1 MGQAGGAEGSM
12 SDQEARSLELRPL
25 QVPVVAAAQD
35 AFRRAKNILIQA
47 PCGFGKTELATFLLA
62 ITKKKGNRGAFIMD
76 RIALVNQASERFKKY
91 GLAHGVTQAQHEEYD
106 PLEPIQVCSLQTISG
121 KRGWPEVK
129 LQIIDE
135 CHVLSEKLKARL
147 ATRECYTIGLTATP
161 FTKGLAN
168 YFDVVINAATT
179 NQLIREG
186 WLVPYRVW
194 AASEPDMTGAKVVA
208 GEWSEKEAE
217 TRAMPIIGDVVAGYM
232 ERGQGKKFIAFAS
245 SVAHAEE
252 MQRQFM
258 AEGVICNLITYR
270 QTDEEK
276 DAATAE
282 FRKADS
288 YIRGLISI
296 ESLTRGFDV
305 PDVEVLILARPLR
318 KALAVHIQMLGRVL
332 RCSSGTGKTEA
343 IVLDHSGNCMRFWA
357 EVEDFF
363 ENGIEELDDGKP
375 KEAKPA
381 ANKEKQPVKCPICF
395 QVHNPMPACP
405 SCGHVYSTTKEILR
419 VAGTLEEVKGGK
431 SKKAPVSDEAK
442 ALFYAMLRWVAAEK
456 GWKPGWAKIAYKDK
470 FKEWPK
476 EQSLPPAE
484 PSQEV
489 LNWVQHRNIA
499 SRHAKNKGASK

>member
-1 MGQAGGAEGSM
+1 MDRTRA
-12 SDQEARSLELRPL
+12 DDKDFARIF
-25 QVPVVAAAQD
+25 AAQD
-35 AFRRAKNILIQA
+35 ALRRAKNVLIQA
-47 PCGFGKTELATFLLA
+47 PCGFGKTELATYLLA
-62 ITKKKGNRGAFIMD
+62 MTKKRGNRGAFIMD
-76 RIALVNQASERFKKY
+76 RITLVDQASKRFKKY
-91 GLAHGVTQAQHEEYD
+91 GLAHGVTQAQHEDYD

-147 ATRECYTIGLTATP
+147 ATRACYTIGLTATP

-179 NQLIREG
+179 HQLIREG

-208 GEWSEKEAE
+208 GEWTEKEAE
-217 TRAMPIIGDVVAGYM
+217 SRAMPIIGDVVAGYM

-258 AEGVICNLITYR
+258 AEGVVCNLITYR

-276 DAATAE
+276 DAATEE
-282 FRKADS
+282 FRKPDS

-332 RCSSGTGKTEA
+332 RCSDGTGKAEA

-363 ENGIEELDDGKP
+363 ENGIQELDDGKP
-375 KEAKPA
+375 KAAKPA
-381 ANKEKQPVKCPICF
+381 PKKEKKPVKCPTCF
-395 QVHNPMPACP
+395 QVHNPLPACP
-405 SCGHVYSTTKEILR
+405 SCGHVYLKSKELLQ
-419 VAGTLEEVKGGK
+419 VAGTLEEVTGTKA
-431 SKKAPVSDEAK
+431 KKRAPTAEERA
-442 ALFYAMLRWVAAEK
+442 AFYAQLKHIAMTKPWKEGAAA
-456 GWKPGWAKIAYKDK
+456 WK
-470 FKEWPK
+470 FKEKFGDWPTAK
-476 EQSLPPAE
+476 ERMLPPME
-484 PSQEV
+484 PTQEV
-489 LNWVQHRNIA
+489 LNWLL
-499 SRHAKNKGASK
+499 SRKIAKNAKAKKL

>member
-1 MGQAGGAEGSM
+1 M
-12 SDQEARSLELRPL
+12 SGLTPRPLELRPL

-47 PCGFGKTELATFLLA
+47 PCGFGKTELATYLLT

-76 RIALVNQASERFKKY
+76 RIALVDQASQRFKKY
-91 GLAHGVTQAQHEEYD
+91 GLAHGVTQAQHEDYD

-147 ATRECYTIGLTATP
+147 AARECYTIGLTATP

-217 TRAMPIIGDVVAGYM
+217 SRAMPIIGDVVAGYM

-252 MQRQFM
+252 MQRQFL
-258 AEGVICNLITYR
+258 AEGVVCNLMTYR

-276 DAATAE
+276 DAATEE
-282 FRKADS
+282 FRKKDS

-332 RCSSGTGKTEA
+332 RCSDDTGKTEA

-363 ENGIEELDDGKP
+363 ENGIDELDDGKA
-375 KEAKPA
+375 KAAKPA
-381 ANKEKQPVKCPICF
+381 AKKDKQPVKCPTCF

-405 SCGHVYSTTKEILR
+405 SCGHVYTKSKELLQ
-419 VAGTLEEVKGGK
+419 VAGTLEEVSGTKM
-431 SKKAPVSDEAK
+431 KKRAPTTEERA
-442 ALFYAMLRWVAAEK
+442 AFYAQLKHIAMTKPWKDGAAA
-456 GWKPGWAKIAYKDK
+456 WK
-470 FKEWPK
+470 FKEKFGDWPTAQ
-476 EQSLPPAE
+476 ERMLPPVE
-484 PSQEV
+484 PTQEV
-489 LNWVQHRNIA
+489 LNWLL
-499 SRHAKNKGASK
+499 SRRIAKNAKAKKS